1 MNNNKILIKVAFSVY
16 VILAL
21 LYNYAEAT
29 IHTLHDNKIKI
40 VMPNYNIVKV
50 SDTYADRQALVTKV
64 TFALNDKCITHK
76 QPYKGVSV
84 SLAKGSMQEG
94 ANVQVGPPS
103 IATLNVKAGRHQ
115 SFHPANCFSDW
126 INKIQ
131 FRSASGVLP
140 GKLNFAVKGTLTYTY
155 TTYHLGVP
163 CKNDPHSVCYGP
175 TPGTDRTLTIENL
188 VFGQDKNSWWLASPN
203 CQGNYNTKA
212 SHDKSVLN
220 CKTKTGKKVCLS
232 LGKDSILIKDGQ
244 C

>member
-1 MNNNKILIKVAFSVY
+1 MNNNKILIKIAFSLY
-16 VILAL
+16 VILTL
-21 LYNYAEAT
+21 LYNYAEAS
-29 IHTLHDNKIKI
+29 IPILHGNKIKI
-40 VMPNYNIVKV
+40 LISNQNNIVKTPPSPTDQRFLV
-50 SDTYADRQALVTKV
+50 SKA
-64 TFALNDKCITHK
+64 TFALNDDCITSK
-76 QPYKGVSV
+76 QPYKGIHLSF
-84 SLAKGSMQEG
+84 AKGNIVEG
-94 ANVQVGPPS
+94 SPS
-103 IATLNVKAGRHQ
+103 VATLNVKAGRHQ

-126 INKIQ
+126 VNNIQ

-203 CQGNYNTKA
+203 CQGSYNTKA
-212 SHDKSVLN
+212 SHDKSALN
-220 CKTKTGKKVCLS
+220 CNTKTGKKVCLS
-232 LGKDSILIKDGQ
+232 LGKDSVSIKDGQ